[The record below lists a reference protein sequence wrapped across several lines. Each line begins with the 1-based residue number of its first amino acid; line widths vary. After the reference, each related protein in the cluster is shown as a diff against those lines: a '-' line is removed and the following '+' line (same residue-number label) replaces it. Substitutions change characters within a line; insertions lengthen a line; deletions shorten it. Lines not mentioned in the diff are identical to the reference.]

1 MEEQNKS
8 DIEKII
14 YILKELKNKTK
25 NINKIKEYDDLLNKL
40 QKKYKK

>member
-14 YILKELKNKTK
+14 YILKELKNKTN
-25 NINKIKEYDDLLNKL
+25 NINKIKEYDDLLNQL
-40 QKKYKK
+40 QKEYKK

>member
-14 YILKELKNKTK
+14 YILKELKNKT
-25 NINKIKEYDDLLNKL
+25 NDINKIKEYDDLLNQL
-40 QKKYKK
+40 QKEYKK

>member
-14 YILKELKNKTK
+14 YILKELKNKT
-25 NINKIKEYDDLLNKL
+25 NDINKIKEYDDLLDQL
-40 QKKYKK
+40 QKEYKK